1 MKTEMTDR
9 QLVTLVLGGKTQACS
24 DIVSRHSALVFAKA
38 MGVVRCRDLAAEI
51 AQQTFVRAYTRLADW
66 HGDDSIAPWLAMI
79 AVRLSLTH
87 LDTARRRRA
96 GQLDHDVPYEDY
108 SPEHERR
115 LQRME
120 QAVSQLG
127 EPDRSIVQLHYYRHQ
142 TTAEIAARL
151 SLTQANVL
159 VRLNRIRQ
167 RLKKQLEHGED
178 E

>member
-1 MKTEMTDR
+1 M
-9 QLVTLVLGGKTQACS
+9 
-24 DIVSRHSALVFAKA
+24 
-38 MGVVRCRDLAAEI
+38 
-51 AQQTFVRAYTRLADW
+51 
-66 HGDDSIAPWLAMI
+66 
-79 AVRLSLTH
+79 
-87 LDTARRRRA
+87 
-96 GQLDHDVPYEDY
+96 PYEDY

-127 EPDRSIVQLHYYRHQ
+127 EPDRSIVQLHYRHQ

-178 E
+178 Q

>member
-1 MKTEMTDR
+1 MPVSWTTMCPTKT
-9 QLVTLVLGGKTQACS
+9 
-24 DIVSRHSALVFAKA
+24 I
-38 MGVVRCRDLAAEI
+38 
-51 AQQTFVRAYTRLADW
+51 
-66 HGDDSIAPWLAMI
+66 P
-79 AVRLSLTH
+79 
-87 LDTARRRRA
+87 
-96 GQLDHDVPYEDY
+96 
-108 SPEHERR
+108 PEHERR